1 MQSGTE
7 AAWDNDKIPGCF
19 LLIRCNRYSF
29 MSAQEFAR
37 DEPDMDFQNY
47 KRNIKSH
54 FHSCYI
60 KMKDKMRKQ
69 EKK

>member
-1 MQSGTE
+1 
-7 AAWDNDKIPGCF
+7 
-19 LLIRCNRYSF
+19 

-54 FHSCYI
+54 FYTCNRLYNFIISKQKI
-60 KMKDKMRKQ
+60 K
-69 EKK
+69 EIVI

>member
-1 MQSGTE
+1 
-7 AAWDNDKIPGCF
+7 
-19 LLIRCNRYSF
+19 

-54 FHSCYI
+54 FYI
-60 KMKDKMRKQ
+60 RKT
-69 EKK
+69 EIKRENKRNSYLNNGECV